1 MNNKTCETCDGQ
13 AIPQDSTPLT
23 YCEITGEEK
32 KATDPN
38 CCNWKPLEPWFT
50 NRIEALSAP
59 NLSPDHKT
67 CKFCQHFQEHGFDD
81 YLDLA
86 LEAQGRKLEALERE
100 IFEAEKHALT
110 DWHGRL
116 NTLHEQHFEA
126 ARRYEALNKELIT
139 TNKLDLPST
148 RTTTDA
154 F

>member
-1 MNNKTCETCDGQ
+1 M
-13 AIPQDSTPLT
+13 T

-67 CKFCQHFQEHGFDD
+67 CKFCQHFQEHTFDD
-81 YLDLA
+81 FLDCA
-86 LEAQGRKLEALERE
+86 LEVQARKLDRLERE
-100 IFEAEKHALT
+100 IFETEKHALT
-110 DWHGRL
+110 DWFGRL
-116 NTLHEQHFEA
+116 KTLHERHFEA
-126 ARRYEALNKELIT
+126 AKKYDQIMARMQELHNHQT
-139 TNKLDLPST
+139 PSNVSDGLP
-148 RTTTDA
+148 